1 MGLTVYYPRQRP
13 DFYPRG
19 IDAQAW
25 EVLQTRL
32 DPSIHLITGTDL
44 PDPAGYHILISGRP
58 TRQQIEASPN
68 LRAVLIPWAG
78 LPAAMRDLMRDF
90 PHISLHNLHH
100 NFIPTG
106 ETALMLLLTA
116 AKQILPIERK
126 FRQHD
131 WRPRYLP
138 NPALMLSGKTIL
150 ILGYGTIGQYV
161 GRVAAAMGM
170 QVIGVRRHPEK
181 SSQDTTGAEIYA
193 PEALPSLLPR
203 ANVLMITLPLTAET
217 EGLIGAK
224 ELNLLP
230 DQAILVNVGR
240 GPVVDQQ
247 ALYQALETG
256 KLHSAGIDVWYTYPP
271 DEDSRASTPPADYPF
286 HTLENIVMSPH
297 RGGGSMEV
305 EIIRMQEIARVLN
318 TALQNNALPNQI
330 DLERGY

>member
-1 MGLTVYYPRQRP
+1 MSLIVYYPRESP
-13 DFYPRG
+13 AFYPRG

-32 DPSIHLITGTDL
+32 DSSIRLITGPEL
-44 PDPAGYHILISGRP
+44 PDPADYHILISGRP
-58 TRQQIEASPN
+58 TRQQMEASPN

-78 LPAAMRDLMRDF
+78 LAASTRELVRDYPD
-90 PHISLHNLHH
+90 ISLHNLHH

-106 ETALMLLLTA
+106 ETAMMLLLTA

-131 WRPRYLP
+131 WRPRYQP

-150 ILGYGTIGQYV
+150 VLGYGTIGQYI

-170 QVIGVRRHPEK
+170 RVIGIRRHPEK
-181 SSQDTTGAEIYA
+181 SGQNTTGAEIYA
-193 PEALPSLLPR
+193 PDALPSLLPQ

-224 ELNLLP
+224 EIGLLP

-256 KLHSAGIDVWYTYPP
+256 KLHSAGIDVWYHYPP

-286 HTLENIVMSPH
+286 HILDNIVMSPH
-297 RGGGSMEV
+297 RGGGAMEV
-305 EIIRMQEIARVLN
+305 EILRMQEIARVLN
-318 TALQNNALPNQI
+318 AAVQQNQIPNQI
-330 DLERGY
+330 DLEKGY